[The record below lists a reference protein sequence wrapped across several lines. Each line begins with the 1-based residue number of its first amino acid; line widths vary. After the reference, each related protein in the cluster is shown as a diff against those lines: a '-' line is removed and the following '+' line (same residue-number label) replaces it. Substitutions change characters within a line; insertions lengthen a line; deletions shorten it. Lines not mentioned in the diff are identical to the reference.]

1 MRAFMIVAF
10 ATMLIFSAWANNIES
25 AGADQPAAANATEQG
40 Y

>member
-10 ATMLIFSAWANNIES
+10 ATMLIFSAWANNPDG
-25 AGADQPAAANATEQG
+25 AGQPGAASATEQG